1 MGCFVNRDL
10 ADYDAPAHAE
20 IPAIKV
26 HFLPE
31 LDDKCQDPDFDDPG
45 GERMG

>member
-31 LDDKCQDPDFDDPG
+31 LDDK
-45 GERMG
+45 